1 MGIHVS
7 TLARDSMAQSSN
19 CSFPQALIKFSDMLV
34 LQQEHVQPMLRLLTD
49 ILTEILFKR
58 VKSRSADDF
67 TLIAKEIE
75 KEFLK
80 CWRQQCKS

>member
-1 MGIHVS
+1 MS
-7 TLARDSMAQSSN
+7 MLPRDSKAQSSN
-19 CSFPQALIKFSDMLV
+19 CSFPQALIKFSDTLV

-58 VKSRSADDF
+58 VKSHSAEDF
-67 TLIAKEIE
+67 TLIAKETE

-80 CWRQQCKS
+80 C

>member
-1 MGIHVS
+1 MS
-7 TLARDSMAQSSN
+7 MLARDSSAQSSN
-19 CSFPQALIKFSDMLV
+19 CSFPQALIKFSDMLI

-58 VKSRSADDF
+58 VKSRSADNF
-67 TLIAKEIE
+67 TLIARETE

-80 CWRQQCKS
+80 CWRQQHKS